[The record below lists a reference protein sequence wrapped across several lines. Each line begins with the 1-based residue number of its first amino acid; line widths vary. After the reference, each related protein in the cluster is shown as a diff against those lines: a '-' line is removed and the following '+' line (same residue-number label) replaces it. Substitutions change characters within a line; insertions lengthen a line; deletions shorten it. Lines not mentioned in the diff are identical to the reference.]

1 VEPLIISASRRTD
14 IPALYAE
21 WFIRRV
27 RAGYCTVAN
36 PYNRSQV
43 SRISLLPED
52 VAAVVFWS
60 RNPRPLLPYLAE
72 LDERG
77 MRYYFHYTLMDNP
90 REVDAHGPSLRVSLR
105 TFRQLAQHVGP
116 QRVIW
121 RYDPILLSE
130 TTSPEF
136 HLRRFAA
143 IAAQL
148 EGLTR
153 RCVISLVDD
162 YRKTRTRMAA
172 LCATPGFRI
181 DSYRPYRHEPML
193 REMLAVASARGM
205 QVSSCAE
212 EQGFTHLG
220 ISHGR
225 CIDAGYIR
233 DTFDVAVTQAKDRS
247 QRLACGCVAS
257 RDIGAYDSCILG
269 CRYCYATSSSA
280 RALANYR
287 RHDVDAPAL
296 LADADAAAARSW

>member
-1 VEPLIISASRRTD
+1 VKPLIISASRRTD

-27 RAGYCTVAN
+27 RAGYCMVAN
-36 PYNRSQV
+36 PYNPRQV

-52 VAAVVFWS
+52 VAVVVFWS

-77 MRYYFHYTLMDNP
+77 IRYYFHYTLMDNP
-90 REVDAHGPSLRVSLR
+90 REVDAHGPSLRVSLHS
-105 TFRQLAQHVGP
+105 FRQLVEHVGP

-148 EGLTR
+148 ENLTR
-153 RCVISLVDD
+153 HCVVSRVDD
-162 YRKTRTRMAA
+162 YRKTRSRMSA
-172 LCATPGFRI
+172 LATTPGFGI
-181 DSYRPYRHEPML
+181 DSLRPDSHEPLL
-193 REMLAVASARGM
+193 REMLAIASARGM

-212 EQGFTHLG
+212 ERGFAHLG
-220 ISHGR
+220 IRPGR
-225 CIDAGYIR
+225 CIDADYIR
-233 DTFDVAVTQAKDRS
+233 DTFGVAVPPAKDRS

-269 CRYCYATSSSA
+269 CRYCYATSSQA

-287 RHDVDAPAL
+287 RHDVESPAL
-296 LADADAAAARSW
+296 LADADAAP

>member
-1 VEPLIISASRRTD
+1 MNPLIISASRRTD

-27 RAGYCTVAN
+27 RAGHCMVAN
-36 PYNRSQV
+36 PYNRRQV

-52 VAAVVFWS
+52 VAVVVFWS

-90 REVDAHGPSLRVSLR
+90 REVDAHGPSLRVSLH
-105 TFRQLAQHVGP
+105 TFRQLVEHVGP

-130 TTSPEF
+130 TTSPDF

-148 EGLTR
+148 EDLTR

-162 YRKTRTRMAA
+162 YRKTRSRMAE
-172 LCATPGFRI
+172 LSTTPGFSI
-181 DSYRPYRHEPML
+181 DSYQPRRHEPML
-193 REMLAVASARGM
+193 REMLAIASARGIE
-205 QVSSCAE
+205 VSSCAE
-212 EQGFTHLG
+212 QQGFAHLG
-220 ISHGR
+220 IRPGR
-225 CIDAGYIR
+225 CIDADYIR
-233 DTFDVAVTQAKDRS
+233 HTFDIAVTHAKDRS
-247 QRLACGCVAS
+247 QRMACGCVAS

-269 CRYCYATSSSA
+269 CRYCYATSSWA

-287 RHDVDAPAL
+287 CHDVEAPAL
-296 LADADAAAARSW
+296 LPGAAAASPRN